1 LKSSKTKN
9 VNNQFESLGRLIQ
22 VMRDDSVINEK
33 VIQMLQ
39 MDSYQRRTVLN
50 NWLERLRRQNAPGNL
65 LSALSC
71 LFDDKVA
78 EKVLVIINDH
88 KI

>member
-78 EKVLVIINDH
+78 EKVLAIINDH